1 MEKLRRTYP
10 DISPSG
16 PNYAR
21 AVRAGNQLF
30 ISGCTAMKTPAEGG
44 PAIEQLKVVLDKLV
58 RIVAAEG
65 GTPTDIVKITTFVT
79 DIGDW
84 WPLPDEQLALYNEYF
99 GDQHP
104 ANSLV
109 EVSALAEPGLNLEI
123 EAIAVIG

>member
-1 MEKLRRTYP
+1 MEKHRRTYP

-21 AVRAGNQLF
+21 AVRVGNQLF

-58 RIVAAEG
+58 RIVVAEG

-84 WPLPDEQLALYNEYF
+84 WPLPNEQLALYNEYF

>member
-79 DIGDW
+79 TISDW
-84 WPLPDEQLALYNEYF
+84 WPLPDEQLALYDKYF
-99 GDQHP
+99 GSQHP

>member
-1 MEKLRRTYP
+1 M
-10 DISPSG
+10 
-16 PNYAR
+16 
-21 AVRAGNQLF
+21 
-30 ISGCTAMKTPAEGG
+30 
-44 PAIEQLKVVLDKLV
+44 
-58 RIVAAEG
+58 AAEG

-84 WPLPDEQLALYNEYF
+84 WPLPDEQLALYDEYF
-99 GDQHP
+99 DGQHP

>member
-1 MEKLRRTYP
+1 MEKHRRTYP

-21 AVRAGNQLF
+21 AVRVGNQIF

-84 WPLPDEQLALYNEYF
+84 WPLPNEQLALYNEYF

>member
-1 MEKLRRTYP
+1 MEKHRRTYP

-58 RIVAAEG
+58 RIVVAEG

-84 WPLPDEQLALYNEYF
+84 WPLPNEQLALYNEYF